1 MSGKNKITSFEKKQ
15 RRWGYVFCLPFMI
28 GFVLLVAY
36 PLVKMF
42 IFSFQE
48 LSVGAVTYETSW
60 VGWQHYNRILFIDP
74 DFRKT
79 VAASL
84 TEMAVN
90 VPVAVLFSFFIASIL
105 NQKFMGRTVFRAILF
120 LPVILASGMVASLTA
135 GDFISSNMQNI
146 GSLSGSASDSM
157 FSGSFADILLAMNI
171 DRGIVE
177 FIEGLV
183 ERISAITTMSA
194 VPSVIFLSGMQS
206 ISPSIFEASYIEGAS
221 AWDVFWKIS
230 FPMVSPLILVNVI
243 YCIVDSFTSATNTA
257 ITAIHTTLF
266 SKIQYGLGSAM
277 SVLYLALVGVIIAL
291 VYLVIR
297 RLIYYYE

>member
-1 MSGKNKITSFEKKQ
+1 MKQSMS
-15 RRWGYVFCLPFMI
+15 
-28 GFVLLVAY
+28 
-36 PLVKMF
+36 
-42 IFSFQE
+42 
-48 LSVGAVTYETSW
+48 
-60 VGWQHYNRILFIDP
+60 

-79 VAASL
+79 VVASL
-84 TEMAVN
+84 GEMAVN

-105 NQKFMGRTVFRAILF
+105 NQKFIGRTVFRAILF
-120 LPVILASGMVASLTA
+120 LPVILASGMVASLTS

-171 DRGIVE
+171 DRGLVE

-183 ERISAITTMSA
+183 ERISDITTMSA

-230 FPMVSPLILVNVI
+230 FPMVSPLILVNII

-257 ITAIHTTLF
+257 ITAIHETLF

-277 SVLYLALVGVIIAL
+277 SIMYLALVGIIIAL
-291 VYLVIR
+291 VYLVVR